1 MHLLLKLV
9 RLLQNNVKFSKR
21 LRLKEIEA
29 VKLERE
35 LTMKKGLN
43 LLYKNKLNGNVLEQK
58 LQDHLFRKKRKLIE
72 SVFSHLLQS
81 SLKRQDK
88 KLKIG
93 MAIVKRDSALQK

>member
-43 LLYKNKLNGNVLEQK
+43 LLYKNKLNGDVLEQK
-58 LQDHLFRKKRKLIE
+58 LQDHLLRKNRKLIE
-72 SVFSHLLQS
+72 SLFSHLLQS

>member
-43 LLYKNKLNGNVLEQK
+43 LLYKNKLNGDVLEQK
-58 LQDHLFRKKRKLIE
+58 F
-72 SVFSHLLQS
+72 
-81 SLKRQDK
+81 
-88 KLKIG
+88 
-93 MAIVKRDSALQK
+93 

>member
-9 RLLQNNVKFSKR
+9 KLLQNNVKFSKR

-43 LLYKNKLNGNVLEQK
+43 LLYKNKLNGDLLEQK
-58 LQDHLFRKKRKLIE
+58 LQDHLFRKNRKLIE